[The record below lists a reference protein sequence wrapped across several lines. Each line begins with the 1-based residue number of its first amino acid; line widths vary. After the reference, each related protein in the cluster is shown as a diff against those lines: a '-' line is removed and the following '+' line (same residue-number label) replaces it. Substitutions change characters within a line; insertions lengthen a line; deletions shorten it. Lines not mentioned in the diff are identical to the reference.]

1 MRRMLHLVSGC
12 SPMSVRRLGAGLAL
26 LLGLAWDGPCAIAEG
41 PVLAPHRAVYDMEL
55 AGTHGGS
62 SLSAITG
69 RIVYELTGSPCN
81 GYSQNIRVVMQMV
94 NDNGGAT
101 LTDQRLTTWEDAA
114 GKRYRFDSSE
124 FRDAKLT
131 EAAAGDAVRPNKSGA
146 VKVELTK
153 PAKKDLALP
162 ERVYFPV
169 QHMMALVDA
178 AKAGKT
184 SLRAN
189 LYEGSEKGEKVYDT
203 VSVIGHRWTP
213 ERERKLEP
221 VKNAEA
227 LNRMPAWPVS
237 IAHFEQ
243 TNNKEDALPVYEQTF
258 VLFENGVSRRLYL
271 DYGNF
276 AIAGTLKEISF
287 LPLEKCSGSGPR

>member
-1 MRRMLHLVSGC
+1 MLPLVSGC
-12 SPMSVRRLGAGLAL
+12 GAHGRRFGATLAL
-26 LLGLAWDGPCAIAEG
+26 VVGLAWSTPPPALAEG
-41 PVLAPHRAVYDMEL
+41 PMLAPHRAVYDMEL
-55 AGTHGGS
+55 ANTHGGS

-69 RIVYELTGSPCN
+69 RIVYELTGSPCS
-81 GYSQNIRVVMQMV
+81 GYSQNIRVVMQMI
-94 NDNGGAT
+94 NESGGAT
-101 LTDQRLTTWEDAA
+101 LTDQRLTTWEDAS

-124 FRDAKLT
+124 YRDDKLA
-131 EAAAGDAVRPNKSGA
+131 EAAAGDAVRPDKSAG

-153 PAKKDLALP
+153 PAKKDVSLP
-162 ERVYFPV
+162 DHIYFPV

-203 VSVIGHRWTP
+203 VSVIGRRWSP

-221 VKNAEA
+221 VKNAEV
-227 LNRMPAWPVS
+227 LDRLPAWPVS
-237 IAHFEQ
+237 IAHFERSDS
-243 TNNKEDALPVYEQTF
+243 KEDALPAYEQTF
-258 VLFENGVSRRLYL
+258 LLFENGVSRRLYL

-276 AIAGTLKEISF
+276 AISGNLKEISF
-287 LPLEKCSGSGPR
+287 LPLEKCADRPR

>member
-1 MRRMLHLVSGC
+1 MLG
-12 SPMSVRRLGAGLAL
+12 RRLGAGLAL
-26 LLGLAWDGPCAIAEG
+26 LLGLAWVTPSAVAEG
-41 PVLAPHRAVYDMEL
+41 PALAPHRAVYDMEL
-55 AGTHGGS
+55 AATHGGS

-69 RIVYELTGSPCN
+69 RIVYELTGSPCD
-81 GYSQNIRVVMQMV
+81 GYSQNIRVVMQMI
-94 NDNGGAT
+94 NENGGAT
-101 LTDQRLTTWEDAA
+101 MTDQRLTTWEDAA

-124 FRDAKLT
+124 FRDAKLA

-153 PAKKDLALP
+153 PAKKDLSLP
-162 ERVYFPV
+162 DHIYFPV

-213 ERERKLEP
+213 EREHKLEP
-221 VKNAEA
+221 VKNGEV
-227 LNRMPAWPVS
+227 LENMPAWPVS
-237 IAHFEQ
+237 IAHFER
-243 TNNKEDALPVYEQTF
+243 TDNKEDTLPVYEQTF

-276 AIAGTLKEISF
+276 AIAGNLKEISF
-287 LPLEKCSGSGPR
+287 LPAEKCSAGAR